1 MVRRLAIV
9 LAITAVVVLGA
20 AMPAWAHVSV
30 SPSTATA
37 GGFTTLVFQVPN
49 EESDATTTKVEV
61 HFPEGDDQA
70 IADASVQAVN
80 GWTVK
85 VNKTALTTP
94 ITTDEG
100 DSLDEKVSSV
110 VWTADGDGIGDGEFQ
125 QFLVSVGLPDTE
137 GDLLF
142 PATQTYSNGTTVE
155 WNQQATGGEEPE
167 HPVPTVTLTAGSDSG
182 STPTTSASSSDGSKV
197 NPAASASGAVKD
209 AQDDADN
216 AKTLGIVSLILG
228 VIALI
233 VGIIAVVTGR
243 RRSTT

>member
-9 LAITAVVVLGA
+9 LVITALVVLGA
-20 AMPAWAHVSV
+20 ALPAWAHVSV

-61 HFPEGDDQA
+61 HFPEGEDQA

-85 VNKTALTTP
+85 VNKAKLTTP

-100 DSLDEKVSSV
+100 DSLDEKVSSI

-137 GDLLF
+137 GTLLF
-142 PATQTYSNGTTVE
+142 PATQTYSNGTTVD
-155 WNQQATGGEEPE
+155 WNEQATGSEEPE
-167 HPVPTVTLTAGSDSG
+167 HPAPSVTLTAGSDEG
-182 STPTTSASSSDGSKV
+182 STPTT
-197 NPAASASGAVKD
+197 AASGDGAKASAASNASGAVKD
-209 AQDDADN
+209 AQDDADS
-216 AKTLGIVSLILG
+216 AKTLGI
-228 VIALI
+228 IALI
-233 VGIIAVVTGR
+233 VGVLALIVGIVAVAASR
-243 RRSTT
+243 RRTTV